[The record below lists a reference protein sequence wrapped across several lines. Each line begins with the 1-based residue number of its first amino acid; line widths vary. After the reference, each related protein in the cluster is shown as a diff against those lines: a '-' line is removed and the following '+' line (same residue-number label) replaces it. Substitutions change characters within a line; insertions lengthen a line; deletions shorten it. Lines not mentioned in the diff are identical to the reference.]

1 MRSPAAPY
9 PAGTR
14 SNPLA
19 IVICRVRSRRAISSP
34 KTVQH
39 LKVSI
44 ARMICSPF
52 TFRTPLRDRLSMTG
66 NACIPLMDSE
76 HNHSLS
82 HPFFPGEHRRRGT
95 SCPQSPASTRT
106 SITCDCI
113 YHNPESMPY
122 SLLPSPKTYLHAMH
136 VLVHA
141 HQVLHAHQVSG
152 NPMHKINFWSIL
164 TCRHVTTCYAFKS
177 FGRVLPP

>member
-1 MRSPAAPY
+1 M
-9 PAGTR
+9 T
-14 SNPLA
+14 L
-19 IVICRVRSRRAISSP
+19 
-34 KTVQH
+34 
-39 LKVSI
+39 L
-44 ARMICSPF
+44 
-52 TFRTPLRDRLSMTG
+52 RLSRPQPPRFIVRRRRRIVVAKNRAAFESKYRAYDLFPVHISHPSPRSG
-66 NACIPLMDSE
+66 DNDRPERGLLNACIPIMDSE

-82 HPFFPGEHRRRGT
+82 HPFFPGEHSRRGT

-113 YHNPESMPY
+113 YHSLESMPY
-122 SLLPSPKTYLHAMH
+122 PLLPSPKTYLHAMH

-164 TCRHVTTCYAFKS
+164 TCRHVTTCCAF
-177 FGRVLPP
+177 